1 MENYLYYIIALNVT
15 LIVIYFLSK
24 KQLIFR
30 KILISLY
37 IISMSIYILWRAFYT
52 LPDSSIISMLLGL
65 ALLIAEIGSFILSL
79 LFYFLFWHKNKKEE
93 KELVALSHN
102 YPTVDIFIA
111 TYNESAAILK
121 RTIVA
126 SSKISYPDLQK
137 VQVYILDDGDREE
150 IALLAEELH
159 VNYIRRD
166 DNSHA
171 KAGNLNHGLTKSK
184 GELIVTL
191 DADMIPRVDFLEK
204 TIGYFE
210 DPKMGFIQAPQ
221 TFFNSDPYQFNLFSE
236 NNLNNDQDFFM
247 RRIEDQKDI
256 YNSVMYIGSNAVFRR
271 TAIESIGGFS
281 TGVIT
286 EDLATGMFIQ
296 AKGWETRFVNKN
308 LASGLAPENFADL
321 IKQRDRWSRGNIQVA
336 RKWSPLK
343 VKGLSKVQKFL
354 YMDGI
359 HYWFSGIYKMIFM
372 LAPLWFVLLGF
383 YSLNATLS
391 GILIFWFPSFLAS
404 QLAFNRVSQG
414 TQSILLTN
422 IYETVMAPFISYAV
436 ISEAVFKSK
445 KGFSVTNKG
454 YNTSKKYYNWR
465 LSLPLLILLILS
477 VIALAKSLLIIFD
490 VLPFASGKAALY
502 INVFW
507 LIYNVFI
514 LIFAVL
520 VPFERP
526 RFRKSER
533 FASSEKAQMLDE
545 SGQLIDA
552 CTVTDWNEL
561 GAGLVIDRSEQSDI
575 KLGQKVL
582 LDINGYQI
590 ESVVRRV
597 RPGKE
602 NLYIGLVFVSLT
614 YDQYAYI
621 ITQTYAI
628 ASDKL
633 PIKEERP
640 NKIAKVLLALLKGHL
655 SFRK

>member
-1 MENYLYYIIALNVT
+1 MENYLYYIVASNVAL
-15 LIVIYFLSK
+15 IIIYFLSK
-24 KQLIFR
+24 KYFLFR
-30 KILISLY
+30 KILIGLY
-37 IISMSIYILWRAFYT
+37 ILTMSSYILWRGFYT
-52 LPDSSIISMLLGL
+52 LPDSSVISMILGA

-79 LFYFLFWHKNKKEE
+79 LFYFLFWQKNTKEE
-93 KELVALSHN
+93 KELAALFPN

-111 TYNESAAILK
+111 TYNESAEILK

-126 SSKISYPDLQK
+126 SSKINYPDLQK

-166 DNSHA
+166 DNAHA

-210 DPKMGFIQAPQ
+210 NPKMGFIQAPQ
-221 TFFNSDPYQFNLFSE
+221 TFFNNDPYQFNLFSE

-247 RRIEDQKDI
+247 RRIENQKDI

-271 TAIESIGGFS
+271 TAIDSIGGFS

-383 YSLNATLS
+383 YSLNATFT
-391 GILIFWFPSFLAS
+391 GILIFWLPSFFAS

-436 ISEAVFKSK
+436 ISEAVLKSK

-490 VLPFASGKAALY
+490 VLPFPDGKTALY
-502 INVFW
+502 INAFW
-507 LIYNVFI
+507 LMYNVFI

-533 FASSEKAQMLDE
+533 FASSEKAQILDAR
-545 SGQLIDA
+545 GQLIDA
-552 CTVTDWNEL
+552 CTMVDWNEL
-561 GAGLVIDRSEQSDI
+561 GAGLVIDHSDLPDI
-575 KLGQKVL
+575 EIGQKVL
-582 LDINGYQI
+582 LNINGYQL

-597 RPGKE
+597 RPEKDT
-602 NLYIGLVFVSLT
+602 LYVGLSFLALD

-640 NKIAKVLLALLKGHL
+640 NKMTKVLLSLLKGHL